1 LLYDPFIEA
10 NNRGNKMKTFQV
22 TLNGK
27 IYTGHFDQNGNV
39 AQIFGNGQRVKLD
52 GKLGK
57 LVIAAIQV

>member
-1 LLYDPFIEA
+1 
-10 NNRGNKMKTFQV
+10 MKTFQV

-39 AQIFGNGQRVKLD
+39 AQIFGNGQRMKLD

-57 LVIAAIQV
+57 LVIAAIQA